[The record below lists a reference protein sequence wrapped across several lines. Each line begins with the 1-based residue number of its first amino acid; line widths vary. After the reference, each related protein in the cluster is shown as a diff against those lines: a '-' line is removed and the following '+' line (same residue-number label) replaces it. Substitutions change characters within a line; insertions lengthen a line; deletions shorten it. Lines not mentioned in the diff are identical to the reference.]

1 MDMVIVTIKQ
11 WSSLPLESVHLGWH
25 LHRHRL
31 RRLLAVPIHN
41 RAAQTLP
48 MTKELQQIAHGGSGP
63 KSLELVMSAVAK
75 R

>member
-1 MDMVIVTIKQ
+1 MDMVIVMIKR
-11 WSSLPLESVHLGWH
+11 WSSRPLRSVHPGWH

-31 RRLLAVPIHN
+31 RRPSVVPIHN

-48 MTKELQQIAHGGSGP
+48 KTKELQQIARGGNGP
-63 KSLELVMSAVAK
+63 KSLELVTSAVAK